1 MQVLTAE
8 TGRSLEEID
17 EIFAESHSI
26 WDPVKVAKNLPHRAL
41 TEFVEDDKT
50 LDGSVTGQPNDG
62 GSPKPAAEHLEEKR
76 VATRDIEG

>member
-1 MQVLTAE
+1 MQVLTLP

-26 WDPVKVAKNLPHRAL
+26 FDPVKVAKKLPHRAL

-50 LDGSVTGQPNDG
+50 LSGSVAGQLN
-62 GSPKPAAEHLEEKR
+62 E
-76 VATRDIEG
+76 

>member
-1 MQVLTAE
+1 MQVLILA

-26 WDPVKVAKNLPHRAL
+26 FDPVKVAKKLPHRAL

-50 LDGSVTGQPNDG
+50 LSGSIAGQLNSD
-62 GSPKPAAEHLEEKR
+62 GSPKPGAEHLEEKR
-76 VATRDIEG
+76 ATRDIEG